1 MLRVLWTR
9 KAIGHAQARLEQEF
23 RDASTGPRQLDLLG
37 KPMDVCWVQSWD
49 VWVAFHDE
57 EPDRYRN
64 VFGLGNPFAQPM
76 RPIVEVNL
84 PRAGVRRNIGG
95 VVAGDAAHGLH
106 LMHRG
111 HVHGGKQKLMRWF
124 QNQLVA
130 TLDRDEVH
138 ELVLVAAFDQ
148 PGFLGQVAAF
158 VRAAEQFKAGAEAP
172 AERSWITDQR
182 TREAIEQAYRAQTG
196 REGCAAARAEEVAE
210 AMGRALLQSK
220 VALLPLHLP
229 QLYDVVEHVEYAWKD
244 GQLVFTPLAP

>member
-1 MLRVLWTR
+1 M
-9 KAIGHAQARLEQEF
+9 
-23 RDASTGPRQLDLLG
+23 
-37 KPMDVCWVQSWD
+37 
-49 VWVAFHDE
+49 
-57 EPDRYRN
+57 
-64 VFGLGNPFAQPM
+64 
-76 RPIVEVNL
+76 
-84 PRAGVRRNIGG
+84 
-95 VVAGDAAHGLH
+95 VAGDAAHGLH